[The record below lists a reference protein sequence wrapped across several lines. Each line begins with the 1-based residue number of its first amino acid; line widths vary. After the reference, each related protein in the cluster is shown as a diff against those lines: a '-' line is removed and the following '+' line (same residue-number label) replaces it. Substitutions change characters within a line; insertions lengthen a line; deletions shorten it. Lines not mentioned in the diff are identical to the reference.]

1 MPTSDMKNTGPFGE
15 QTFKLVGSLSRCDS
29 AAPHSVNGGFEG
41 QRVFW
46 NGGGPAG
53 SSNEPIGTKTPVK
66 PRSLALR
73 GFAASSCAGSG
84 APQPASAE
92 ARKSTRKERRIDV
105 PSERLEA
112 AYSAQWGW

>member
-15 QTFKLVGSLSRCDS
+15 HTFKLAGSLRRCDS
-29 AAPHSVNGGFEG
+29 AAPHSVNGGFAG

-53 SSNEPIGTKTPVK
+53 SSNEPIGTNTPVK

-73 GFAASSCAGSG
+73 GFAASSCGGCG
-84 APQPASAE
+84 APQPASIAASE
-92 ARKSTRKERRIDV
+92 STKNTPRIDV
-105 PSERLEA
+105 PVGRFGA
-112 AYSAQWGW
+112 AYSAEWAW